1 MKLLRGKII
10 ALVTI
15 VALSVTS
22 MFAMQPSAKAAEHN
36 PVVMVHGIGGASFN
50 FAGIKTYLASQGWSR
65 DKLYAV
71 DFWDK
76 TGNNLNNGPVLSRFV
91 QKVLDETGAKK
102 VDIVAHSMGA
112 PTRFIT

>member
-102 VDIVAHSMGA
+102 WTLSLTAWGA